1 MSLLDI
7 PLDKITETDLRNLIV
22 TKVSESTH
30 LDFKQQTFSG
40 GESGNAEFA
49 ADISAF
55 ANTLGGDI
63 VIGMVESEGVAAA
76 LAPFLGDVDQ
86 EMRRL
91 EQIALAGL
99 EPRISNLRIRAI
111 SIGGG
116 GHILIIR
123 IPRSFVPP
131 HRVVARDS
139 NKFWVRGGTAKYQPN
154 VQQLRQLFNE
164 APHLAERIRS
174 FLGER
179 LVKITAGDTPI
190 PLRTSGKLVVH
201 VIPAPTFSDSRLADI
216 VQVVARGTHVPL
228 PPGEVGGSIYDGF
241 NLDGYLN
248 ATYRDDAVR
257 SAYAQFFRN
266 GAIEGVRELSVESDD
281 QSRFVGRD
289 LTAVVIDAVRQYL
302 GVLKS
307 YEAGLPIYVFISL
320 CNATKTVYRYAA
332 DGLGWIESNPIGREI
347 VQLPEIYLDSYE
359 ADIPVV
365 LRPTFNVL
373 WNAVGVRQ
381 CDMYDGQGQW
391 RGSLGPA

>member
-7 PLDKITETDLRNLIV
+7 PLEKITIAELQNLIAA
-22 TKVSESTH
+22 KVSESTH
-30 LDFKQQTFSG
+30 LEYKRQTYSG
-40 GESGNAEFA
+40 GDSGSKEFA

-55 ANTLGGDI
+55 ANTLGGDL
-63 VIGMVESEGVAAA
+63 VIGVAEQDGVAAS

-91 EQIALAGL
+91 EQIALSGL

-111 SIGGG
+111 AIDGG

-139 NKFWVRGGTAKYQPN
+139 NKFWVRGGTAKYEPN

-164 APHLAERIRS
+164 APHLAERIRA

-190 PLRTSGKLVVH
+190 PLRASGKLVVH
-201 VIPAPTFSDSRLADI
+201 VVPAPTFEDSRLADI
-216 VQVVARGTHVPL
+216 VQVMARGTHVPL
-228 PPGEVGGSIYDGF
+228 PPGEFGGSIYDGV

-248 ATYRDDAVR
+248 ATYRDGAVR

-266 GAIEGVRELSVESDD
+266 GAIEGVRELSVESEG

-289 LTAVVIDAVRQYL
+289 LTTLVIDAVRQYL
-302 GVLKS
+302 DVLKS
-307 YEAGLPIYVFISL
+307 YEAGLPIYVFVSL
-320 CNATKTVYRYAA
+320 CNATKTVYRHAA
-332 DGLGWIESNPIGREI
+332 DGLGWNDTKPIGREI
-347 VQLPEIYLDSYE
+347 VQLPEIYLDRYD
-359 ADIPVV
+359 ADVPAV
-365 LRPTFNVL
+365 LRPIFNVL
-373 WNAVGVRQ
+373 WNAVGFHQ
-381 CDMYDGQGQW
+381 CNMYDGQGQW
-391 RGSLGPA
+391 REGPGPG